1 MTTGDLIRDLR
12 NGNNKYGK
20 KLTQDALGAALNPP
34 VKRAAV
40 NKWETNLVKNIK
52 KYYIEQIA
60 EIFGVT
66 PNELMCFEDNPPISD
81 EITNYKTS
89 QIVLDKDATQL
100 LLYFYELNDAG
111 KNKALE
117 TIKDLVDHPKYKHN
131 IQIN

>member
-66 PNELMCFEDNPPISD
+66 PNELMCF
-81 EITNYKTS
+81 
-89 QIVLDKDATQL
+89 
-100 LLYFYELNDAG
+100 
-111 KNKALE
+111 
-117 TIKDLVDHPKYKHN
+117 
-131 IQIN
+131 